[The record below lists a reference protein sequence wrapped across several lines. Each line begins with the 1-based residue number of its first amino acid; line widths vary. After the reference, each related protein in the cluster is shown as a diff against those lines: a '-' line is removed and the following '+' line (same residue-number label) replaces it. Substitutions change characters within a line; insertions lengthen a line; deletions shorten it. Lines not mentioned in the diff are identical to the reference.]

1 MNLWLAR
8 SCFVRYHG
16 CYERQAAYAIAGR
29 RWPALSADAIR
40 DEDSNRSRLTHAS
53 MRTVSRNTS
62 CACRL
67 QLAPAERYL
76 QLPSAKTNFSPLD
89 GGDAVSPKSHFA
101 KRTHL
106 PRHPEALARQSRASL
121 EGRTAW
127 QLRNRAASFEAL
139 ASLGHLR
146 MTADDG
152 GCVRQDKPAQV
163 TFGKTKS
170 RVGSMSYEARSIEVT
185 FRKTN
190 CGAIADRCRCGGC
203 GSGVAFRKT
212 GSGDRCRV
220 WPRGRISQ
228 NGSGMMPSVA
238 GCGSGVAFSKTSPG
252 GSMPSVA
259 VCRSGVAFRKRA
271 VSVGPAQIS
280 ITRAKET
287 RANL

>member
-170 RVGSMSYEARSIEVT
+170 RVGSMSYEARGIEVT

-190 CGAIADRCRCGGC
+190 CGGNRRPLP
-203 GSGVAFRKT
+203 VW
-212 GSGDRCRV
+212 RV
-220 WPRGRISQ
+220 WQRSRISQ
-228 NGSGMMPSVA
+228 NRVR
-238 GCGSGVAFSKTSPG
+238 
-252 GSMPSVA
+252 GSMP
-259 VCRSGVAFRKRA
+259 GVAAGSHFAKRVRDDA
-271 VSVGPAQIS
+271 ECCRVWQRSRI
-280 ITRAKET
+280 
-287 RANL
+287 